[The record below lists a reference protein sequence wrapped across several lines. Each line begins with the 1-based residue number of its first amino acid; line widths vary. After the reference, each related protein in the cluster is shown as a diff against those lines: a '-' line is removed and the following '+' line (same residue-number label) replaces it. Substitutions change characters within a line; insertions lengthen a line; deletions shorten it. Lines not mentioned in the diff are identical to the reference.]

1 MSIFPTLLEHSVI
14 PFKTKGT
21 RVSVSGNCVF
31 MPPHMESRVMPEE
44 YDRMRPQPI
53 K

>member
-1 MSIFPTLLEHSVI
+1 MWIFPTLLEHSVI

-21 RVSVSGNCVF
+21 RVSVSGNLVY

-44 YDRMRPQPI
+44 YDRMKPQPI